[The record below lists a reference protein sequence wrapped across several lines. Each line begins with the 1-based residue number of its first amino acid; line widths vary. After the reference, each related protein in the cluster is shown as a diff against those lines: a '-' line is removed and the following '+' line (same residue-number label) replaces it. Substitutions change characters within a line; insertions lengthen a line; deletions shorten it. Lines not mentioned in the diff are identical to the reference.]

1 VWLALANGSVANL
14 LKAIAAEALI
24 SSLTIVLAAMAAVI
38 EALAVPSK
46 EPEVPLTSPVREMVL
61 PVASAVAEDA
71 KVAVA
76 ALPVTLPVI
85 GPTKAAEVTV
95 PLALMLTAAT
105 VPVRV
110 GEPANT
116 LAPVPVSS
124 VNAEARLALEGV
136 ARKVATPLPKP
147 LIPDVTGNPVAFVRV
162 PEAGVPRTGAVRV
175 GEVRVLLVR
184 VWVSVVPTTTL
195 LVDTP

>member
-1 VWLALANGSVANL
+1 
-14 LKAIAAEALI
+14 
-24 SSLTIVLAAMAAVI
+24 VI

-46 EPEVPLTSPVREMVL
+46 EPEVPVTSPVRAMVL

-71 KVAVA
+71 RVAVLA
-76 ALPVTLPVI
+76 LPVTLPVTLPVI

-162 PEAGVPRTGAVRV
+162 PEAGVPSTGAVRV